1 MFVGVDDEG
10 KEEKE
15 EEEEEKATVMSIK
28 KHQASF
34 LVLSFNHIDN

>member
-1 MFVGVDDEG
+1 MFVGANDEG

-15 EEEEEKATVMSIK
+15 EEDEEETIVISIK